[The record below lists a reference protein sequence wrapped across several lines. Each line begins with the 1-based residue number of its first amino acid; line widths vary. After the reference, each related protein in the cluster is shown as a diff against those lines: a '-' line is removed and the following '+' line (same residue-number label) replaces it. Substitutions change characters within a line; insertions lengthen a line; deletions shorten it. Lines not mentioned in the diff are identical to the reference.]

1 MANKLQSF
9 VRANFHQILMLL
21 LAGGGLMVLGELLWT
36 GHTDGMQLVGVIASA
51 VMVVL
56 AIVGLF
62 AHGTLRLTLAVL
74 FVLLS
79 ITGLVGVLEHNEAE
93 GEGEANVPAL
103 VIGRADAGMMPISYR
118 SEALQQEDEA
128 GEANEASG
136 AEGGGESA
144 PPPLAPLSLSGLA
157 LMSAVVLLGRRDE
170 N

>member
-1 MANKLQSF
+1 MVNKLQSF
-9 VRANFHQILMLL
+9 VQANFHQILMLL
-21 LAGGGLMVLGELLWT
+21 LAGGGLMVLVELLWT
-36 GHTDGMQLVGVIASA
+36 GHTDGLQLVGVVASA

-56 AIVGLF
+56 AIAGLF
-62 AHGTLRLTLAVL
+62 VRGTLRITLAVL

-79 ITGLVGVLEHNEAE
+79 ITGLVGVLEHNEE
-93 GEGEANVPAL
+93 GGEEEADVPAL

-118 SEALQQEDEA
+118 SEALQQEDEEGEAAEA
-128 GEANEASG
+128 GE
-136 AEGGGESA
+136 GGEST